1 MRCAVV
7 VAVVAVCGPL
17 FAQAGKLDVRWRIW
31 EPETSASIQA
41 DSTTLASDVIRHT
54 TFKWNRD
61 KALDR
66 LDVTLPWRR
75 SRIFFAWWQAVY
87 AGTRD
92 LSDIFTYA
100 GVQYDAGT
108 SLYCRFR
115 TLNYSARWEH
125 DLTTAGRSAVISG
138 GFGLLFFRYYL
149 RLEGVAS
156 GLPQHDVWRF
166 DRTFPYLSLS
176 IYTIT
181 RTRMGNL
188 FVGASV
194 LFSGGLKFGSTHL
207 KSFSETCLFFN
218 LVVSGVGVQLGVIN
232 HSLETTIATGSL
244 RHKIRYSMPGPFIGF
259 SVWF

>member
-1 MRCAVV
+1 MRYVVV
-7 VAVVAVCGPL
+7 VATVAVCGLL

-31 EPETSASIQA
+31 EPQTSAAIEA
-41 DSTTLASDVIRHT
+41 DSAILASDTIRPQ
-54 TFKWNRD
+54 TFGWNRD

-66 LDVTLPWRR
+66 FDVTLPWRR
-75 SRIFFAWWQAVY
+75 SRICFAWWQAVY
-87 AGTRD
+87 AGSQD

-100 GVQYDAGT
+100 GIQYDPGT

-115 TLNYSARWEH
+115 TLNYSARWEY

-149 RLEGVAS
+149 RLEGTAS
-156 GLPQHDVWRF
+156 GLPQHNVWRF

-176 IYTIT
+176 IYTIA
-181 RTRMGNL
+181 RTKMGNL

-194 LFSGGLKFGSTHL
+194 LFSGGLKFGSTRL

-218 LVVSGVGVQLGVIN
+218 LAISGVGVQLGVLS
-232 HSLETTIATGSL
+232 HSLEASIATGSL
-244 RHKIRYSMPGPFIGF
+244 RHRIRYSMPGPFIGF